1 MAGAPGSCRNARI
14 YSACFWMLQV
24 LAANGFLYDASLIE
38 NPEGESISKGLAAR
52 LWPYSLQDGIPQNC
66 EE

>member
-1 MAGAPGSCRNARI
+1 MSM
-14 YSACFWMLQV
+14 CFVATPLQV

-38 NPEGESISKGLAAR
+38 KPEGESMSKGLGAR
-52 LWPYSLQDGIPQNC
+52 VWPYSLQDGIPQNC